1 MSFTGKQKKNTYKDI
16 TYIGGGNS
24 GVTSSPKSLFTGEGS
39 STSLI
44 ISDRACHVKSAT
56 DNTTAFEVRNSSN
69 DSKLLVDTTN
79 NYVKGN
85 GVHVHTQYKE
95 FGLFDFSPTQ
105 GYHNPMVCNNM
116 MFSDSGADIIADDSM
131 FSNGADPATTLDLS
145 ANGTASTATACYW
158 FIEDDIYID
167 AIRVVATC
175 NSSQALN
182 FHVYSYDLDTS
193 SNHGDLSNGT
203 LIAHIGSSMT
213 PSGTSIKTDT
223 LAVDSASIAADK
235 IILAFAENEGGTG
248 DITAQLNIK
257 YHITG

>member
-1 MSFTGKQKKNTYKDI
+1 MSLTGKGLDATYKDV
-16 TYIGGGNS
+16 TYVDNS
-24 GVTSSPKSLFTGEGS
+24 NNGVTTSLKQVKTGEGG
-39 STSLI
+39 STALQL
-44 ISDRACHVKSAT
+44 SDRSLLVKSAT
-56 DNTTAFEVRNSSN
+56 DNTGAFDVQNASGS
-69 DSKLLVDTTN
+69 SKLLVDTTN
-79 NYVKGN
+79 SYVKAN
-85 GVHVHTQYKE
+85 GVHVNTQYKE
-95 FGLFDFSPTQ
+95 FGLYDFSPTQ
-105 GYHNPMVCNNM
+105 GYHNPMICNNM
-116 MFSDSGADIIADDSM
+116 MFSDSGSDIIADDSM

-145 ANGTASTATACYW
+145 ANGTASTLTACYW
-158 FIEDDIYID
+158 FIVDDIYID
-167 AIRVVATC
+167 SIRVIATC

-213 PSGTSIKTDT
+213 PSGTSVKTDT
-223 LAVDSASIAADK
+223 LTVDSASISANK